1 VCDQCDVERHKLA
14 ELMLEHPRP
23 CIVCQSNDVVGAGTW
38 IPDEKRS
45 LAVGA
50 KNADRIFAFCL
61 CDVHSDN
68 TEENEKA
75 VMQAVVRSIRNGNSR
90 EV

>member
-1 VCDQCDVERHKLA
+1 MCDQCDVERHKLA

-23 CIVCQSNDVVGAGTW
+23 CIVCQSSDVVGAGTW
-38 IPDEKRS
+38 IPDEKRY

-50 KNADRIFAFCL
+50 VNAGRIFAFCL
-61 CDVHSDN
+61 CNEHSEA
-68 TEENEKA
+68 TEENEKL
-75 VMQAVVRSIRNGNSR
+75 VTQAIVKSVRSGNSR